1 MSNVSKNE
9 MLVGVDIGTSK
20 VVAIVGESRG
30 PQIEISDGLY
40 TIIFPSVERIAK
52 RIDYEDWTARMQLYK
67 HMKKTGVVKALEEA
81 GIKKGD
87 TVKMGGI
94 EWEWD

>member
-1 MSNVSKNE
+1 MVF
-9 MLVGVDIGTSK
+9 
-20 VVAIVGESRG
+20 
-30 PQIEISDGLY
+30 Y
-40 TIIFPSVERIAK
+40 PSVERIAQ

-67 HMKKTGVVKALEEA
+67 HMKKTGVVRALEEA

-87 TVKMGGI
+87 TVQMGGI